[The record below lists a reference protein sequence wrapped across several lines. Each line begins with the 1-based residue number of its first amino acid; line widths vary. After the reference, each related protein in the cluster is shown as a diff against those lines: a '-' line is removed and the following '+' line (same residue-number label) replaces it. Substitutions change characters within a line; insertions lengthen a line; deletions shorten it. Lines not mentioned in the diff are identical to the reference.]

1 MYQKKETYMRTAVI
15 ICLILYVPIVVVTL
29 WVVICALIFHRMDL
43 VPPFIRHW
51 LER

>member
-1 MYQKKETYMRTAVI
+1 MRTAVI

-29 WVVICALIFHRMDL
+29 WVVTCALIFHCMDL